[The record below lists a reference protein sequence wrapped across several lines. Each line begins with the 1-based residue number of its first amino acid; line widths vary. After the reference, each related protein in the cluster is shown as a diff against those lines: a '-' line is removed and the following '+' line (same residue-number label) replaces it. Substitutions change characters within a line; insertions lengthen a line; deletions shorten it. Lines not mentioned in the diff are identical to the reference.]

1 MAHLWVT
8 TEAQQWAVLPLE
20 DDALTLTTSPP
31 QPVRHPLPEGEA
43 LSNVLLVRTRATEG
57 VTWVLIAGAGSGVS
71 VNGLPLATGL
81 RVVSDRD
88 EIRVP
93 GVSNLYFSTESLA
106 RVEEFSGSVQTLFC
120 PRCKQEIG
128 KGSMAVKCPSCG
140 VWHHQTEDL
149 NCWTYAVACALC
161 AHATDLNAGFRWTPE
176 EL

>member
-31 QPVRHPLPEGEA
+31 QPVRHPLADGEA
-43 LSNVLLVRTRATEG
+43 LSNVLLVRTRGTEG

-88 EIRVP
+88 EIRIP
-93 GVSNLYFSTESLA
+93 GASNLYFSTESLA
-106 RVEEFSGSVQTLFC
+106 RVEEFSGSGQTLFC
-120 PRCKQEIG
+120 PRCKQEIE
-128 KGSMAVKCPSCG
+128 KGSRAVRCPSCS
-140 VWHHQTEDL
+140 VWHHQTEEL
-149 NCWTYAVACALC
+149 NCWTYSEVCALC